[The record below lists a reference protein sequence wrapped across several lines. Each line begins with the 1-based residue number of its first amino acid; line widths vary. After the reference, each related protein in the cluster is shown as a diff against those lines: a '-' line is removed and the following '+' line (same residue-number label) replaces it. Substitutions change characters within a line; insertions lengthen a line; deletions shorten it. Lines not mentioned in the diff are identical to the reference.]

1 MAKRVPVPISTA
13 RKQLF
18 HLADLLRK
26 SGDDTVVVLEQRGGV
41 ERVAMV
47 REARLAY
54 LEAKV
59 DEIAK
64 AHKRPFKLAG
74 SLRTHLSEDA
84 IEQVFRELRKGW
96 TRRPTEH
103 ARPSP
108 PRRSQRVRK

>member
-1 MAKRVPVPISTA
+1 MPISTA

-18 HLADLLRK
+18 QLTDLVRK

-47 REARLAY
+47 RESRLAY

-64 AHKRPFKLAG
+64 APKRPFKLAG
-74 SLRTHLSEDA
+74 SLPTHLSEDA

-96 TRRPTEH
+96 TRRPTEDAH
-103 ARPSP
+103 PSSAR
-108 PRRSQRVRK
+108 RGKRVRK